1 MKRLVG
7 LGACVYDTLIT
18 CAEYPAEDTKK
29 KSERVFHSGG
39 GPVGN
44 ALVIASKLGLDCSIV
59 GAFADD
65 AAGRFL
71 LDDFKKYGVN
81 TDEAKKISGAT
92 TFTSYIILSEKTKT
106 RTCVFDRGTIKDDPA
121 FIDERAIKN
130 ADILHLDG
138 NYLNCAI
145 KAAKIAKEHHVKICM
160 DAGGLYEGIER
171 LLPFADILI
180 PSAEF
185 AKGFTRKKDVKEA
198 MKTLY
203 EKFSPEILVVTDGS
217 NGGYYCDDNGSVA
230 KYDGVPVN
238 AVDTNGA
245 GDTFH
250 GAFLAAYAKGNGVF
264 SCCLFASRV
273 AAYKCEHFGVR
284 EFALSEKIIVE
295 RFDGGKPA
303 PSL

>member
-217 NGGYYCDDNGSVA
+217 NGGYYYDNGSIA
-230 KYDGVPVN
+230 KYDSVPVN
-238 AVDTNGA
+238 ALDTNGA

-264 SCCLFASRV
+264 HCCLFASKV
-273 AAYKCEHFGVR
+273 AAYKCEHIGVR
-284 EFALSEKIIVE
+284 EFDLSEKIIDK
-295 RFDGGKPA
+295 RFGNGGKP
-303 PSL
+303 PRSL